1 MYVYPRLDEAS
12 SLVTLEGIRQA
23 VQKNRGQSEGL
34 RQFIRIDDDRAV
46 PIATGGIPIRASQL
60 ESLRASVME
69 RINEQSHGL
78 TLIANRT
85 AFDRELGRAL
95 HEHLDIVLSDA
106 AHAEVWNY
114 LSLDVFPD
122 LVVARFPELHRDRF
136 LGSRRNALRRVWE
149 RERILGDIQ
158 ALAASPLG
166 EDELVGL
173 LERTAVA
180 RNRALVIALA
190 RRVLEYQGPARSSFA
205 RKLYFEASI
214 ATGPLLLDAMSDSE
228 ITEFVDRIQI

>member
-23 VQKNRGQSEGL
+23 VQVGREEGESL
-34 RQFIRIDDDRAV
+34 QRFIRIEDDRAV
-46 PIATGGIPIRASQL
+46 PIATGGVPIRASQL
-60 ESLRASVME
+60 EALRASVMD
-69 RINEQSHGL
+69 RVNDQSHGL
-78 TLIANRT
+78 TAIANRT
-85 AFDRELGRAL
+85 AFDRELGSAL
-95 HEHLDIVLSDA
+95 HQHLDIVLSDA
-106 AHAEVWNY
+106 AHTEVWNY

-122 LVVARFPELHRDRF
+122 LVAARFPELHRDRF

-158 ALAASPLG
+158 AEAANPLG

-180 RNRALVIALA
+180 RNRALVRALA
-190 RRVLEYQGPARSSFA
+190 RRVLDFQGPARSNFA

-214 ATGPLLLDAMSDSE
+214 ATGPLLLDALSESE
-228 ITEFVDRIQI
+228 ITEFVDQIRI